1 MAEIDVESD
10 INKVELKRY
19 FHNVLHTSSYHYAI
33 ENIMYYAYNIGK
45 SNPSVSIFEAVS
57 AALYT
62 IKTVFEQINNTLS

>member
-33 ENIMYYAYNIGK
+33 ENIMYYSNIGK
-45 SNPSVSIFEAVS
+45 SNPSVSIFEAVF

-62 IKTVFEQINNTLS
+62 IKTVFEKINNTLP

>member
-10 INKVELKRY
+10 VNKVELKRY

-45 SNPSVSIFEAVS
+45 SNPSVLIFEAVFCCIVYHKNS
-57 AALYT
+57 
-62 IKTVFEQINNTLS
+62 V